1 MSAPVKMFT
10 VDEIVKATSG
20 RLVGSGAA
28 LVSGVTT
35 DSRTAKSDELFI
47 PLRGERFD
55 GHDFIENVAANGVR
69 VVLADEMW
77 IATNQPPASVC
88 CIIVVDTLKA
98 LGDLA
103 ASYRQRFDLALIGVT
118 GSNGKTTVKEMIASI
133 LAFKGAGLKTVGN
146 LNNLIGLP
154 QTLFTISDNMKWG
167 VLEMGMSEPGEI
179 DRLAEISIPTI
190 GVITNVF
197 PAHLESMV
205 SLDAVAMA
213 KGELFTRLKPGSCA
227 VYNSDDALVAALP
240 VPEGVRRISFGMH
253 GGDVTATRIES
264 MGHNGQRFILHFPGG
279 ESGVHLKAFGRH
291 NIQNALAAAAAAFAF
306 GVAPEEIVSGLENF
320 SPVEKRFRLEELG
333 KVTLVDDSY
342 NANPG
347 SMAAG
352 LVTLSEL
359 KGDGRAV
366 AVLGDMLELGGG
378 AMEAHRGVGRLAATC
393 VCRLYLMGRF
403 AETVRAGAL
412 DGGMPEESIVVG
424 ETHEQLL
431 VDLRGTLQAGDC
443 VLVKGSRGMKMENI
457 ANGIRAW
464 CTTHH
469 GKGGN

>member
-1 MSAPVKMFT
+1 MFT
-10 VDEIVKATSG
+10 IDEIVEATSG
-20 RLVGSGAA
+20 RLVGSGAVQ
-28 LVSGVTT
+28 VSGVST
-35 DSRTAKSDELFI
+35 DSRTVNCNELFI

-69 VVLADEMW
+69 AVLADELW
-77 IATNQPPASVC
+77 IAGHEPPSSLC
-88 CIIVVDTLKA
+88 CIIVADTLKA

-103 ASYRQRFDLALIGVT
+103 VSYRQRFALPLIGVT

-133 LAFKGAGLKTVGN
+133 LELSGSGLKTVGN
-146 LNNLIGLP
+146 LNNRIGVP
-154 QTLFTISDNMKWG
+154 QMLFTISDHMKWG

-179 DRLAEISIPTI
+179 DRLAEIAIPTV

-197 PAHLESMV
+197 PAHLESMG

-213 KGELFTRLKPGSCA
+213 KGELFKRLKPGCCA
-227 VYNSDDALVAALP
+227 VYNSDDSLVAALP
-240 VPEGVRRISFGMH
+240 VPEGVRRLSFGMNC
-253 GGDVTATRIES
+253 GDVTATRIES
-264 MGHNGQRFILHFPGG
+264 MGNNGQRFMLHLPGG
-279 ESGVHLKAFGRH
+279 ERGVHLKAFGRH
-291 NIQNALAAAAAAFAF
+291 NIQNALAAAAASFAF
-306 GVAPEEIVSGLENF
+306 GVAPEQIVSGLENF
-320 SPVEKRFRLEELG
+320 SPVDKRFRLEELG
-333 KVTLVDDSY
+333 KVTLIDDSY

-366 AVLGDMLELGGG
+366 AVLGDMLELGAG

-412 DGGMPEESIVVG
+412 DGGMQEESIVVG

-431 VDLRGTLQAGDC
+431 VDLRGTLQPGDC

-464 CTTHH
+464 CTTHQ
-469 GKGGN
+469 GGGRN